1 MIYFSSMSVEA
12 HNNDVSFRG
21 SLWVGKHSVNL
32 FSDKGDVIDH
42 TELKNP
48 SAFRIPGWKFDET
61 PSESE
66 YSIIYRRDE
75 NSSLDLDSEDKSLTV
90 RGRPE
95 DFESGQSFAFLAF
108 WLTELQRQ
116 EQSAYTI
123 YSAALAIDKKGA
135 LLLGPSGAGKTSVLL
150 KLCQIGNCE
159 VVSNNLTLVSHN
171 PESHQ
176 INLDDGTKEIRPRLA
191 AVNDFPELKDKLT
204 SKLGNVSWETQ
215 VNITPEEVGATIADG
230 PRQLSQVFEIHYD
243 IRGQDGLIIKREN
256 GLDVRYRLYENMSR
270 ILRGT
275 AISVFGKDNHFLGY
289 MPSLDTIDLH
299 ERRVQAIETMVN
311 DIGVMSI
318 SGGNLFELAEV
329 VYSTITKK
337 D

>member
-1 MIYFSSMSVEA
+1 MRAESNE
-12 HNNDVSFRG
+12 HDVSFRG
-21 SLWVGKHSVNL
+21 SLRVGKHSVNF
-32 FSDKGDVIDH
+32 FSENDDPVDH
-42 TELKNP
+42 SELKNP

-61 PSESE
+61 LSESE
-66 YSIIYRRDE
+66 YSIIYRHDE
-75 NSSLDLDSEDKSLTV
+75 KSSLDLNLEEKSLTA
-90 RGRPE
+90 RGKPQ
-95 DFESGQSFAFLAF
+95 DFENGQALAFLAF
-108 WLTELQRQ
+108 WLTERQRQ

-123 YSAALAIDKKGA
+123 YSAALAIDGNGA

-150 KLCQIGNCE
+150 KLCQMANCE

-176 INLDDGTKEIRPRLA
+176 INLDDGTKDIRPRLA
-191 AVNDFPELKDKLT
+191 AVNDFPELKDILT

-215 VNITPEEVGATIADG
+215 VNITPGEAGATIADG
-230 PRQLSQVFEIHYD
+230 PRPLSHVFEIHYD
-243 IRGQDGLIIKREN
+243 IRGQDGLITKREN
-256 GLDVRYRLYENMSR
+256 GLDVRYRLNENMSR

-289 MPSLDTIDLH
+289 MPSLDTADLY
-299 ERRVQAIETMVN
+299 ERRVKTIETMVN

-318 SGGNLFELAEV
+318 SGGNLLKLAEV